1 MFIHQYLLVMTK
13 HLLALYGLLLFA
25 ALRLDAQSREKT
37 IMFFGNSL
45 TAGYGLEPS
54 QSFPSL
60 IQEMLYEAGANYRVI
75 NAGLSGETSA
85 GGLNRI
91 DWVLNQEVDI
101 FVLELGAND
110 GLRGLPLESTKQN
123 LQGIIA
129 KLFEKYPSA
138 KLVLAGMMVSS
149 QHGGRIRQGFCAD
162 ISCIGRGQQLRAH
175 TFSAS
180 RCGGRSGSQP
190 ARRHSSQCGGA
201 KDCCRKCL
209 EGVDTAI
216 VK

>member
-60 IQEMLYEAGANYRVI
+60 IQEMLYEEGANYRVI

-138 KLVLAGMMVSS
+138 KLVLAGMMVPPNM
-149 QHGGRIRQGFCAD
+149 GDEYGRDFVQIYPALAEANNCAL
-162 ISCIGRGQQLRAH
+162 IPFLLRGVAGDPDLNLPDGIHPNVEGQKIVAENVWKVLIQL
-175 TFSAS
+175 
-180 RCGGRSGSQP
+180 
-190 ARRHSSQCGGA
+190 
-201 KDCCRKCL
+201 L
-209 EGVDTAI
+209 
-216 VK
+216 